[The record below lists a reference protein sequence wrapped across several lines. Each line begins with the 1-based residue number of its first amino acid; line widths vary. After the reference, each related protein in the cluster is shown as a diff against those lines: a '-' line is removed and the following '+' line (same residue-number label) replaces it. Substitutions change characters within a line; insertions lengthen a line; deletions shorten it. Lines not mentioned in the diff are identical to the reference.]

1 MKQGVRAADIDER
14 AVVGQAAD
22 LALHGLAFFE
32 LRIAALLAGTFF
44 VFRYGAAIDHHV
56 LLGHIEF
63 DDAAANFLL
72 DQLLHFR
79 RVAGAAARSGH
90 ESSPS
95 DSYAQPALDHARYGA
110 NDCRLLCEGLL
121 QRGPVGWTLDF
132 AAGQCVV
139 AFRIAPLDRDLHF
152 VARLRRI
159 VGWKRRERQDAFRF
173 ESDVEN
179 D

>member
-1 MKQGVRAADIDER
+1 MRQGVGAADIDER

-22 LALHGLAFFE
+22 LALHGIAFFE

-79 RVAGAAARSGH
+79 RVAGSAARSGH
-90 ESSPS
+90 ENSHS
-95 DSYAQPALDHARYGA
+95 DIYAQPALDHARHVP
-110 NDCRLLCEGLL
+110 DDRRLLCEGLL
-121 QRGPVGWTLDF
+121 DLGPVGWTLDF
-132 AAGQCVV
+132 STG
-139 AFRIAPLDRDLHF
+139 
-152 VARLRRI
+152 
-159 VGWKRRERQDAFRF
+159 
-173 ESDVEN
+173 
-179 D
+179 